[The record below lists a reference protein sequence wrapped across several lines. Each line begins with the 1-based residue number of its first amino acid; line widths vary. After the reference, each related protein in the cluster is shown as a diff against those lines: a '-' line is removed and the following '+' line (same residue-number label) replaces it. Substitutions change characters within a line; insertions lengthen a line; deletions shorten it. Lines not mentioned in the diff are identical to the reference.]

1 MRTGQQLWD
10 WTIGGNPIPGMLVAD
25 LSDRQ
30 RADIIQVLDGMVRE
44 RSGGNGPASAD
55 GATEHRSRYK
65 IGTHHLTEA
74 RGPVRALAALRLTIG
89 RWTTG
94 DDSEQAARNRRR
106 SPRCPTGPRCRD
118 RYVVVRALQ
127 LLAHYGCR
135 RNPPKETS
143 CDQR

>member
-44 RSGGNGPASAD
+44 LWRQRSGRAD

-74 RGPVRALAALRLTIG
+74 QGPVRALAALRLTIG

-94 DDSEQAARNRRR
+94 DESEQAARNRRR
-106 SPRCPTGPRCRD
+106 SPRCPDPM
-118 RYVVVRALQ
+118 
-127 LLAHYGCR
+127 
-135 RNPPKETS
+135 P
-143 CDQR
+143 